1 VFVRLA
7 RLLCGWGMSTQ
18 ANLLGAL
25 KEAYLTKCGGG
36 HKTWKVRWFVL
47 TKDVLYYF
55 DRENS
60 TEPKGVIP
68 LKDYLKCK
76 GMDGDA
82 YSVTRKEN
90 SLYLQTP
97 YRTFKMFA
105 KDWRTSEYWAEAIA
119 NIGDFLH
126 KKEDLR
132 SPSSYQAA
140 ILTNTGDIIN
150 HGSSLN
156 HWFKLIVDSTPSY
169 RTGIPSIYFA
179 GIYDIPRELGLVIIH
194 LTRYSLNAVG
204 QPNNSRYCND
214 MKDEVV
220 KVIAQIDKAVEF
232 ITCCAETHKGN
243 FNADL
248 EVLRRATQALQALNV
263 EEAPAPE

>member
-1 VFVRLA
+1 
-7 RLLCGWGMSTQ
+7 MSTQ

-25 KEAYLTKCGGG
+25 KESYLTKCGGG
-36 HKTWKVRWFVL
+36 HKSWKVRWFVL

-82 YSVTRKEN
+82 YSITRKEN

-105 KDWRTSEYWAEAIA
+105 KDWRSSEYWSEAIA
-119 NIGDFLH
+119 NLGDFLH

-132 SPSSYQAA
+132 NPSPFQSA
-140 ILTNTGDIIN
+140 ILSNMGDIIN
-150 HGSSLN
+150 HGSSLI

-169 RTGIPSIYFA
+169 RTGLPSIYLSA
-179 GIYDIPRELGLVIIH
+179 IYDLPRDLGDSIIH
-194 LTRYSLNAVG
+194 LTRYSLNAVA
-204 QPNNSRYCND
+204 QPKSSRVCED
-214 MKDEVV
+214 MKDGVT
-220 KVIAQIDKAVEF
+220 KVNAFLDRAVEF
-232 ITCCAETHKGN
+232 ITCCAETHRGN

-248 EVLRRATQALQALNV
+248 EVLTKATQALKALNV
-263 EEAPAPE
+263 DDAPAPAQPPE

>member
-1 VFVRLA
+1 
-7 RLLCGWGMSTQ
+7 MSTQ

-150 HGSSLN
+150 HGSSLI

-204 QPNNSRYCND
+204 QPKNSRYCND

-232 ITCCAETHKGN
+232 VTCCAETHKGN